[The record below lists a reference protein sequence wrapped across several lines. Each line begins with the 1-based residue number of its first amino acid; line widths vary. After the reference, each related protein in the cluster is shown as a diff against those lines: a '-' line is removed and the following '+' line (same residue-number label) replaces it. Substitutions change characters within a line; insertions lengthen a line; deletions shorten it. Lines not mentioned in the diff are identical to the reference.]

1 MAIRPVDIRRK
12 EFKSGLRGYDAN
24 QVDDFLDEVADEF
37 ERTFAENQR
46 MLEEMTSL
54 RERLQ
59 QFEELEA
66 SIQEALVQAQQVAR
80 DLRRNAGK
88 EAELIVREAKE
99 QSHRILADSSGRVER
114 VQESYEVLRKAKQ
127 DFSNDF
133 RHLLKSYLAV
143 MDNADVASAKE
154 IEASL
159 RERLDLESVATARQA
174 AETRGLDETRGLQ
187 AESEE
192 PAREEHG
199 LEERVE
205 ERGLEER
212 VEERVFEG
220 HAREER
226 GGEERRETT
235 AAGPLAEDEE
245 SSVEAQ
251 RIETST
257 TPSGGATGASRERG
271 PQPEAEEPEVDPSSV
286 ESPAGQQSAS
296 DEAATAAPGSDI
308 VEEVEREEAMPAGDN
323 RAADEFFEEGRP
335 QQPAEEPEERRIF
348 RASRFLRRRG

>member
-12 EFKSGLRGYDAN
+12 EFKSGFRGYDAN

-46 MLEEMTSL
+46 MSEEITTL
-54 RERLQ
+54 QERLQ

-133 RHLLKSYLAV
+133 RHLLKSYAAV
-143 MDNADVASAKE
+143 MDNADVLSAKE

-159 RERLDLESVATARQA
+159 RERLDTESIAAARQA
-174 AETRGLDETRGLQ
+174 AETQRMEAARIE
-187 AESEE
+187 AEGGE
-192 PAREEHG
+192 PAPE
-199 LEERVE
+199 
-205 ERGLEER
+205 
-212 VEERVFEG
+212 
-220 HAREER
+220 
-226 GGEERRETT
+226 
-235 AAGPLAEDEE
+235 LAKPAQE
-245 SSVEAQ
+245 SSAGTDDATQ
-251 RIETST
+251 RLATTS
-257 TPSGGATGASRERG
+257 P
-271 PQPEAEEPEVDPSSV
+271 
-286 ESPAGQQSAS
+286 
-296 DEAATAAPGSDI
+296 
-308 VEEVEREEAMPAGDN
+308 
-323 RAADEFFEEGRP
+323 
-335 QQPAEEPEERRIF
+335 
-348 RASRFLRRRG
+348 

>member
-46 MLEEMTSL
+46 MLEEITSL

-66 SIQEALVQAQQVAR
+66 SIQEALVQAQQVAG

-174 AETRGLDETRGLQ
+174 AETRGLDEAWSLED
-187 AESEE
+187 ESEE
-192 PAREEHG
+192 HEREA
-199 LEERVE
+199 
-205 ERGLEER
+205 R

-251 RIETST
+251 RIENAGA
-257 TPSGGATGASRERG
+257 PSGEATGASRERG
-271 PQPEAEEPEVDPSSV
+271 PQPEAEEPEVDPASI
-286 ESPAGQQSAS
+286 ESPAGQQSTP
-296 DEAATAAPGSDI
+296 DEAATAASGSDI
-308 VEEVEREEAMPAGDN
+308 VEEVEREEAMPAGEN
-323 RAADEFFEEGRP
+323 HAADQFFEEGKV
-335 QQPAEEPEERRIF
+335 QQPPEEPEARRIF

>member
-174 AETRGLDETRGLQ
+174 AETRESDEAWRRRDD
-187 AESEE
+187 ESEE
-192 PAREEHG
+192 HEREEHRR
-199 LEERVE
+199 EERAYEERASE
-205 ERGLEER
+205 ERGD
-212 VEERVFEG
+212 
-220 HAREER
+220 
-226 GGEERRETT
+226 EERRETA
-235 AAGPLAEDEE
+235 AAGPLAEDAE

-251 RIETST
+251 RIETAA

-271 PQPEAEEPEVDPSSV
+271 PQPEAEEPEVEPSSV

-296 DEAATAAPGSDI
+296 DEAAPAAPGSDI
-308 VEEVEREEAMPAGDN
+308 VEEVEREEGMPAGEN

>member
-127 DFSNDF
+127 DFANDF

-174 AETRGLDETRGLQ
+174 AETRRSDESWRRENES
-187 AESEE
+187 AE
-192 PAREEHG
+192 REREGHTY
-199 LEERVE
+199 EER
-205 ERGLEER
+205 
-212 VEERVFEG
+212 
-220 HAREER
+220 AREER
-226 GGEERRETT
+226 EDEERRETS
-235 AAGPLAEDEE
+235 AAGPLAEDAE

-251 RIETST
+251 RIETAAS
-257 TPSGGATGASRERG
+257 PSGGTTGAAGERG

-286 ESPAGQQSAS
+286 ESPAGQQSTS
-296 DEAATAAPGSDI
+296 DEAASAAPGSDI
-308 VEEVEREEAMPAGDN
+308 AEQVEREEGMPAGEN

-335 QQPAEEPEERRIF
+335 RATEETEERRIF

>member
-1 MAIRPVDIRRK
+1 MPIRPVDIRRK

-46 MLEEMTSL
+46 MLEEITSL

-66 SIQEALVQAQQVAR
+66 SIQEALVQAQEVAR

-174 AETRGLDETRGLQ
+174 AETRGLDEAWSLEE
-187 AESEE
+187 ESEE
-192 PAREEHG
+192 HEP
-199 LEERVE
+199 
-205 ERGLEER
+205 EER

-251 RIETST
+251 RIETAAA
-257 TPSGGATGASRERG
+257 PSGEAPGASRERG
-271 PQPEAEEPEVDPSSV
+271 PQPEAEEPEVDPASV
-286 ESPAGQQSAS
+286 ESPAGQQSTS
-296 DEAATAAPGSDI
+296 DEAATTASGSDI
-308 VEEVEREEAMPAGDN
+308 VEEVEREEAMPAGEN
-323 RAADEFFEEGRP
+323 RAADEFFEEGRV
-335 QQPAEEPEERRIF
+335 QQPPEEPEARRIF

>member
-174 AETRGLDETRGLQ
+174 AETRGLEETRGLQ

-192 PAREEHG
+192 PAPEEH
-199 LEERVE
+199 
-205 ERGLEER
+205 GLEER

-235 AAGPLAEDEE
+235 EAGPLAEDEE
-245 SSVEAQ
+245 SSVEDQ
-251 RIETST
+251 RIETAA
-257 TPSGGATGASRERG
+257 TPSGGATGASRERE
-271 PQPEAEEPEVDPSSV
+271 PQPEAEEPEVDPASV
-286 ESPAGQQSAS
+286 ESPAGQQGAS

-308 VEEVEREEAMPAGDN
+308 VEEVEREEAMPAGEN
-323 RAADEFFEEGRP
+323 RAADEFFEEGRR
-335 QQPAEEPEERRIF
+335 QQPVEEPEERRIF

>member
-1 MAIRPVDIRRK
+1 MAIRPIDIRRK

-37 ERTFAENQR
+37 ERIFAENQR
-46 MLEEMTSL
+46 MLEEITSL

-66 SIQEALVQAQQVAR
+66 SIQEALVQAQQVAQ

-127 DFSNDF
+127 DFANDF
-133 RHLLKSYLAV
+133 RHLLKSYLTV

-174 AETRGLDETRGLQ
+174 AETRRLDESTER
-187 AESEE
+187 APE
-192 PAREEHG
+192 AHG
-199 LEERVE
+199 LEERE
-205 ERGLEER
+205 LEEQGGERRRDERGLD
-212 VEERVFEG
+212 
-220 HAREER
+220 ER
-226 GGEERRETT
+226 GLGERSEPG
-235 AAGPLAEDEE
+235 ASGPLAEGAE
-245 SSVEAQ
+245 SVTESGGRQVEVP
-251 RIETST
+251 S
-257 TPSGGATGASRERG
+257 TPSGEPHRELA
-271 PQPEAEEPEVDPSSV
+271 PEPEVEEPEV
-286 ESPAGQQSAS
+286 EPASIEGRPP
-296 DEAATAAPGSDI
+296 EAPTTAPDRSGID
-308 VEEVEREEAMPAGDN
+308 EEVDREESMAAGEN
-323 RAADEFFEEGRP
+323 HAADEFFAEGRP
-335 QQPAEEPEERRIF
+335 QQPPEETEERRIF